1 MIALGLDIG
10 GANIKSATSDG
21 DCDCR
26 AFAIWQNKNGLL
38 QELQQL
44 PLLAGTTPDIVALT
58 MTAELAD
65 CFESKAEG
73 VEFIIRTVAEAF
85 PDSVLRVW
93 MTSGEFADPGDAIDL
108 PQLVAAANWHALA
121 TWAGRAVPSGAALL
135 VDVGSTTTDIIPLLN
150 GIPSS
155 EGLTDLQRLAHSE
168 LIYTGVRRTPVCAIV
183 STVPLLDETYVDATG
198 KTTAWT
204 VPVAAELFATS
215 LDVHLVNR
223 DISDDPQD
231 RNTADKRPATRAAA
245 LNRLAHAVCCDT
257 DEVSDGQLEHIARHV
272 SDRQIAQIATA
283 IGHRLKYVS
292 DLAGTE
298 PETVQLL
305 LSGSGD
311 WIAERALEIC
321 GWNLLLLPIQLRT
334 MFFRNVSESACA
346 FAIARLAAERCLD
359 DLLPTINL
367 QYGVQAVFKECQQ
380 HTNFAEGVQHFQ

>member
-1 MIALGLDIG
+1 VIALGLDIG
-10 GANIKSATSDG
+10 GANIKAASSDG
-21 DCDCR
+21 DSVCR
-26 AFAIWQNKNGLL
+26 AFAIWQNKHGLL

-93 MTSGEFADPGDAIDL
+93 MTSGEFADPGEAIDL

-150 GIPSS
+150 GIPCS

-183 STVPLLDETYVDATG
+183 PNVPLLDGTHEDATG
-198 KTTAWT
+198 GTKAWT

-231 RNTADKRPATRAAA
+231 RNTADMRPATRAAA
-245 LNRLAHAVCCDT
+245 LNRLAHAVCCDR
-257 DEVSDGQLEHIARHV
+257 DEISDGQLEHIARHV
-272 SDRQIAQIATA
+272 SGRQIAQIAAA
-283 IGHRLKYVS
+283 IDHRLKYVS
-292 DLAGTE
+292 DMAGTE

-311 WIAERALEIC
+311 WMAERALETC
-321 GWNLLLLPIQLRT
+321 GWNLQQPLIQLRT
-334 MFFRNVSESACA
+334 MFVRNVTEAACA
-346 FAIARLAAERCLD
+346 FAVARLAAERCLD
-359 DLLPTINL
+359 DLLPISDL
-367 QYGVQAVFKECQQ
+367 
-380 HTNFAEGVQHFQ
+380 HLHP